1 MSADKS
7 ANPMACF
14 QAVSNLHGAAI
25 DQWSLLSPAE
35 RSGLRMYCLHWL
47 MARQDMQRNYVRGKA
62 LAMVAS
68 LLKRAWLDMAREER
82 DGFLAEVLDAV
93 GGASGPT
100 AQLVAIGLLEAV
112 AFFTAAQEAAFMSV
126 ARSGDEDQ
134 GSLYLEVAAAALH
147 AMSQALNWD
156 FQGAQATESHLPSHV
171 GGGLLQPG
179 EEWREALLGAERV
192 AWLVNLYSG
201 VRQHG
206 LASSASS
213 DAWIDAPLA
222 VTARQLI
229 VQLSS
234 LTGAVFPA
242 DGNHLLLEH
251 LRRICGSVL
260 SWLAPPEAVT
270 AAIAGGGRDG
280 EFVDGCRV
288 LVAIATRHGPHV
300 FQSLLPASPDSGA
313 PLLDLLARMTCAVIT
328 HGGGGDEGRFSW
340 SGAAFDMLSE
350 AWLAILQA
358 RPPPTALSKALFSF
372 MLVRRDHLMA
382 ALVKQEGSSCPNKV
396 SSEAAAAAAHVFHA
410 FVEAE
415 LAAVAS
421 SADGEDDAV
430 EHTDAAVAACDERL
444 AAMAVVARAAPSASL
459 HLLAALASDCRD
471 RLLEHMRRRT
481 DPTVGLEQA
490 HCLLLMTG
498 HVLADPAVGETPMVP
513 DSIANLQHHGA
524 QAQHPAVVAAE
535 SALRVAALGLDNDIR
550 SAIFSPRLM
559 EAVIW
564 YLGRWSATYL
574 FPSSTMPPALT
585 IEPVPAQHS
594 QGVTNGTLVNGLGTS
609 ARAALL
615 AAFGEQGEGKGVQIL
630 LAVLQLAFIGLTAWP
645 GETDLQRTVC
655 RHLLRSLVQRKEIC
669 QQVVKMVRTVAA
681 IGASLCHPRSC
692 TDQIIITSAVYV
704 GGGSLSSGIR
714 ISFFTGVHVCLAKDR
729 YVKQLVEPTARDV
742 VNLAQRSDLA
752 SIAQRP
758 DMMQEVPTAIPASLW
773 DQIQFN
779 LCQFWSLKAHTT
791 TGLQVTG
798 ILARLRGVARATL
811 PRTQVVVFQT
821 GVAILEHVLTL
832 LQIYKDEPSVVYLVL
847 KYATTWVDGQIA
859 YLNARDTG
867 ILIGF
872 CMRLLQLYSAHNI
885 GKVSVGAAA
894 SLAREEQSEKCRDIR
909 ALLQLLQSLT
919 SKDLLDFGEANANGF
934 EGVDIAQVIYFGM
947 QTVTPLVS
955 VDLLKYPKLCRQYV
969 TLISHMLEV
978 YPEKVATLPPQ
989 AFTQIISCLNFGL
1002 QHQDVQVVTMTLA
1015 AIAALATYQ
1024 LAAKSRGQPC
1034 TLDVLSHFL
1043 KALLHFLLF
1052 QDYSSEL
1059 TEPAADAL
1067 LALILCDYDMYKGL
1081 ASMMLEHQ
1089 GDPALRHRLALAF
1102 DSLFN
1107 ASSLTLTMSRADCRK
1122 FRHNVRLFL
1131 SDVRGFMMTK

>member
-1 MSADKS
+1 MEASGPGPGGPGLDAVLHAVPERRAQAETALLAFRKLPSAIPACRHVLDKS

-14 QAVSNLHGAAI
+14 QALSNLQEAAV
-25 DQWSLLSPAE
+25 DQWALLSPAE
-35 RSGLRMYCLHWL
+35 CSGLRMYCLHWL

-62 LAMVAS
+62 LAVVAS

-82 DGFLAEVLDAV
+82 DGFLAEVLDAA

-126 ARSGDEDQ
+126 ARSGNEDQ
-134 GSLYLEVAAAALH
+134 GSLYLEVAAAGLH

-206 LASSASS
+206 LANSASS

-234 LTGAVFPA
+234 LTGPVFPA
-242 DGNHLLLEH
+242 DGNHVLLEH
-251 LRRICGSVL
+251 LRRICGSML

-300 FQSLLPASPDSGA
+300 FQSLLPASPDNYWPSVM
-313 PLLDLLARMTCAVIT
+313 LVKRDNLMAVI
-328 HGGGGDEGRFSW
+328 F
-340 SGAAFDMLSE
+340 
-350 AWLAILQA
+350 
-358 RPPPTALSKALFSF
+358 
-372 MLVRRDHLMA
+372 
-382 ALVKQEGSSCPNKV
+382 KQEGSSCPDIV
-396 SSEAAAAAAHVFHA
+396 SSEAAAAAARVFHA

-415 LAAVAS
+415 LAAAAS

-430 EHTDAAVAACDERL
+430 EHTDAAVAARDERL
-444 AAMAVVARAAPSASL
+444 AAMAVIARAAPSASL

-535 SALRVAALGLDNDIR
+535 SALGVAALGLDNDIR

-585 IEPVPAQHS
+585 SEPVLAQHS
-594 QGVTNGTLVNGLGTS
+594 QSVANGTLVNGLGTG
-609 ARAALL
+609 ARAALV

-669 QQVVKMVRTVAA
+669 QQVVKMEPWQQLAQAFAIRGAA
-681 IGASLCHPRSC
+681 LTR
-692 TDQIIITSAVYV
+692 
-704 GGGSLSSGIR
+704 LSSPLQ
-714 ISFFTGVHVCLAKDR
+714 VAQMCLAR
-729 YVKQLVEPTARDV
+729 YAWYVKQLVEPTARDV
-742 VNLAQRSDLA
+742 VNLAQRSDLS

-758 DMMQEVPTAIPASLW
+758 DIMQE
-773 DQIQFN
+773 
-779 LCQFWSLKAHTT
+779 
-791 TGLQVTG
+791 VTG
-798 ILARLRGVARATL
+798 ILERLRGFARATL
-811 PRTQVVVFQT
+811 PRTQVAVFQT
-821 GVAILEHVLTL
+821 GVAIMEHVLTL

-859 YLNARDTG
+859 YLNTRETG
-867 ILIGF
+867 TLIGF

-894 SLAREEQSEKCRDIR
+894 NLAREEQSEKCRDVR

-919 SKDLLDFGEANANGF
+919 SKDLLDFGEANGNGF
-934 EGVDIAQVIYFGM
+934 EGVDIAQVIYFGL

-955 VDLLKYPKLCRQYV
+955 VELLKYPKLCRQYF

-989 AFTQIISCLNFGL
+989 AFTQIISCLDFGL
-1002 QHQDVQVVTMTLA
+1002 RHQDVQVITMTLA

-1043 KALLHFLLF
+1043 NALLHFLLF

-1067 LALILCDYDMYKGL
+1067 FALILCDYDMYKGL
-1081 ASMMLEHQ
+1081 ASKMLEHQ
-1089 GDPALRHRLALAF
+1089 GDAALRHRLALAF

-1131 SDVRGFMMTK
+1131 SNVRGFMMTK

>member
-1 MSADKS
+1 
-7 ANPMACF
+7 MACF
-14 QAVSNLHGAAI
+14 QAVSNLQEAAI
-25 DQWSLLSPAE
+25 DQWTLLSPAE

-62 LAMVAS
+62 LAVVAS

-93 GGASGPT
+93 RGASGPT

-126 ARSGDEDQ
+126 ARSGNEDQ

-156 FQGAQATESHLPSHV
+156 FQGAQATDSHLPSHV

-179 EEWREALLGAERV
+179 EEWREALLGPERV

-206 LASSASS
+206 LASGASS

-229 VQLSS
+229 GQLSS

-288 LVAIATRHGPHV
+288 LVAMATRHGPHV
-300 FQSLLPASPDSGA
+300 FQSLLPASPD
-313 PLLDLLARMTCAVIT
+313 
-328 HGGGGDEGRFSW
+328 
-340 SGAAFDMLSE
+340 
-350 AWLAILQA
+350 
-358 RPPPTALSKALFSF
+358 
-372 MLVRRDHLMA
+372 RRDHLMA
-382 ALVKQEGSSCPNKV
+382 ALFKQEGSSSPDKV
-396 SSEAAAAAAHVFHA
+396 SSEAAAAAARVFHA

-415 LAAVAS
+415 LAAAAS

-430 EHTDAAVAACDERL
+430 EHTDAAVAARDERL
-444 AAMAVVARAAPSASL
+444 AAMAVIARAAPSASL

-471 RLLEHMRRRT
+471 RLLEVR
-481 DPTVGLEQA
+481 
-490 HCLLLMTG
+490 
-498 HVLADPAVGETPMVP
+498 
-513 DSIANLQHHGA
+513 
-524 QAQHPAVVAAE
+524 
-535 SALRVAALGLDNDIR
+535 SALGVAALGLDNDIR

-574 FPSSTMPPALT
+574 FPSSTMPPAVT
-585 IEPVPAQHS
+585 SDPMPAQHS
-594 QGVTNGTLVNGLGTS
+594 QGVANGTLVNGHGTS

-655 RHLLRSLVQRKEIC
+655 RHLLRSLVQRKDIC
-669 QQVVKMVRTVAA
+669 QRVVKMEPWQQLAQAFAISGAA
-681 IGASLCHPRSC
+681 LTR
-692 TDQIIITSAVYV
+692 
-704 GGGSLSSGIR
+704 LSSPLQ
-714 ISFFTGVHVCLAKDR
+714 CLAKDR

-742 VNLAQRSDLA
+742 VNLAQRSDLS

-758 DMMQEVPTAIPASLW
+758 DIMQE
-773 DQIQFN
+773 
-779 LCQFWSLKAHTT
+779 
-791 TGLQVTG
+791 VTG
-798 ILARLRGVARATL
+798 ILERLRGVARATL

-821 GVAILEHVLTL
+821 GVAIMEHLLTL

-859 YLNARDTG
+859 YLNARDTST
-867 ILIGF
+867 LIGF

-894 SLAREEQSEKCRDIR
+894 NLAREEQSEKCRDIR
-909 ALLQLLQSLT
+909 ALLQLLLSLT
-919 SKDLLDFGEANANGF
+919 SKDLLDFGEANGNGF
-934 EGVDIAQVIYFGM
+934 EGVDIAQVIYFGL

-955 VDLLKYPKLCRQYV
+955 VELLKYPKLCRQYF

-978 YPEKVATLPPQ
+978 YPEKVAALPPQ
-989 AFTQIISCLNFGL
+989 AFTQIINCLDFGL
-1002 QHQDVQVVTMTLA
+1002 RHQDVQVVTMTLA

-1043 KALLHFLLF
+1043 NALLHFLLF

-1067 LALILCDYDMYKGL
+1067 LALILCDYDMHKGL
-1081 ASMMLEHQ
+1081 ASKMLEHQ
-1089 GDPALRHRLALAF
+1089 GDPALCHRLALAF